1 MPARSNYV
9 ISQPTEWT
17 DEITLADYPE
27 ILLHGPQAWNK
38 GSAGIRL
45 VHKMGYQLL
54 NAQKVETPPLETF
67 SDG

>member
-9 ISQPTEWT
+9 ILQPTEWT

-27 ILLHGPQAWNK
+27 ILLHALLAWNK
-38 GSAGIRL
+38 GSTGIRL
-45 VHKMGYQLL
+45 VHEMGYQLL
-54 NAQKVETPPLETF
+54 KAQKAETPPLEMF